1 MSESTMQIQE
11 YFESYVPDLIEGYL
25 AREPVPEMEGTSF
38 TSQVTIEG
46 EKSLSFGMTIDDAKE
61 ITVQQGALT
70 NPMISITIP
79 EDAIRHVTKQISG
92 LTGRKQYEA
101 VSKTKGTLTLE
112 MSMPDDWV
120 LPVTITF
127 NGATEPKATMSGP
140 AEVLAKVMTGE
151 LQSPKAFMEGKIK
164 ITGDMMFLMS
174 LANLIV

>member
-1 MSESTMQIQE
+1 
-11 YFESYVPDLIEGYL
+11 
-25 AREPVPEMEGTSF
+25 
-38 TSQVTIEG
+38 
-46 EKSLSFGMTIDDAKE
+46 
-61 ITVQQGALT
+61 
-70 NPMISITIP
+70 
-79 EDAIRHVTKQISG
+79 
-92 LTGRKQYEA
+92 
-101 VSKTKGTLTLE
+101 

-151 LQSPKAFMEGKIK
+151 LQGPKAFMEGKIK